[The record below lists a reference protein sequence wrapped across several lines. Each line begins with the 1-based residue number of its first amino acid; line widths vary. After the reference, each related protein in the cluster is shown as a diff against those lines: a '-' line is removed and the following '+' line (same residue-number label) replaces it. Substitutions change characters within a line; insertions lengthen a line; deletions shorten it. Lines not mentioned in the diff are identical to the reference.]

1 LRKENKMTNK
11 ELSSKNELENI
22 KKLLILLL
30 LKLGTSQSDIA
41 ATLGISQSTV
51 SRMTPGKITPFEK

>member
-1 LRKENKMTNK
+1 MADK

-41 ATLGISQSTV
+41 ATLGISQPTV
-51 SRMTPGKITPFEK
+51 SRMIPGKITPFEK

>member
-1 LRKENKMTNK
+1 MADKD
-11 ELSSKNELENI
+11 LSSKNELENI

-41 ATLGISQSTV
+41 STLGISQSTV
-51 SRMTPGKITPFEK
+51 SRMIPGKITPLEK